1 MKPVHLLL
9 FLTLSILSGCE
20 TLSYDDPND
29 NPKSVPPVGST
40 VVLNQA
46 LHFGIGSSRSY
57 IQYGVAQ
64 GRGKVNIREP
74 YCMFY
79 LYEPASALQME
90 RSIQADR
97 FTVTRSGQ
105 GAEFASINPVV
116 QVATFVPFGDVA
128 DGGGPSAQ
136 TLTTK
141 LRLQSDAQP
150 QVHELICAIFGEPF
164 YYGFVSVN
172 QIIETL
178 GGVATLQFPATTQ

>member
-9 FLTLSILSGCE
+9 FFALSILSGCE

-29 NPKSVPPVGST
+29 NPKSVPPVGTT

-46 LHFGIGSSRSY
+46 LNFSIGSSRSY
-57 IQYGVAQ
+57 IQHGVAQ

-90 RSIQADR
+90 RSIQSDR

-105 GAEFASINPVV
+105 GAEFASIKPIV
-116 QVATFVPFGDVA
+116 QAAAYVPFGNVA

-141 LRLQSDAQP
+141 SRLQSEAQP
-150 QVHELICAIFGEPF
+150 QVRELICAVFGEPF

-178 GGVATLQFPATTQ
+178 GGVATLEFPSAT